1 MIKPLIQLIRLPN
14 LLLVG
19 LIQSLIYHRLLHEE
33 NSVMNWG
40 DLFLLSIT
48 TMMVAAAGYVI
59 NDYYDAKIDSIN
71 RPGHWI
77 AGNTWT
83 MKRVLNTFF
92 ILSILGGVLAIIL
105 ATRLSLLPYL
115 FLYPLA
121 VAGLWFYSYALKC
134 KPILGNVWVSLFCA
148 GVVVLVA
155 LPDVFHGHSEVVK
168 MELWYYAAFAFLS
181 TWYREVVKD
190 LEDVEGD
197 RAADCKTFV
206 VRFGMMKG
214 KIMGGVIALIL
225 LVSLLIWEVSYTDST
240 QRLLFTVLEGSIV
253 ASFAFAWWAKEPV
266 YFHRSS
272 LMIKGI
278 MAAGTLMLILIK

>member
-14 LLLVG
+14 LLLIG
-19 LIQSLIYHRLLHEE
+19 LIQSLIYHRLLHEDD
-33 NSVMNWG
+33 SVMEWR
-40 DLFLLSIT
+40 DLLLLSIT

-59 NDYYDAKIDSIN
+59 NDYYDAGIDRIN
-71 RPGHWI
+71 RPDHWI
-77 AGNTWT
+77 AGNAWPL
-83 MKRVLNTFF
+83 KRVMNTFF
-92 ILSILGGVLAIIL
+92 IFAFIGGVLAILL
-105 ATRLSLLPYL
+105 AIRLSLLPYL

-121 VAGLWFYSYALKC
+121 VTGLWYYSYVLKC
-134 KPILGNVWVSLFCA
+134 KPILGNVWVALFCG

-155 LPDVFHGHSEVVK
+155 LPDVLHGHSGVVK
-168 MELWYYAAFAFLS
+168 MELWYYAVFAFLS

-206 VRFGMMKG
+206 VRFGLMKG
-214 KIMGGVIALIL
+214 KIMAGVITLIL
-225 LVSLLIWEVSYTDST
+225 LVSLLFWEVSYTDST
-240 QRLLFTVLEGSIV
+240 IRLLFTVLEGSIV

-272 LMIKGI
+272 LLIKWI